1 MTGDLGTAIAVLC
14 LLAGCGVR
22 LWRWITGQH
31 PPRGKNGATAAQQIR
46 LAVRRPAV
54 DVPVD
59 SEGRVA
65 RPNDDPLLQ

>member
-14 LLAGCGVR
+14 LLAGCAVR
-22 LWRWITGQH
+22 LWRCITGQH
-31 PPRGKNGATAAQQIR
+31 QPRGKNVATVAHQIR

-54 DVPVD
+54 DVPVESD
-59 SEGRVA
+59 GRVA